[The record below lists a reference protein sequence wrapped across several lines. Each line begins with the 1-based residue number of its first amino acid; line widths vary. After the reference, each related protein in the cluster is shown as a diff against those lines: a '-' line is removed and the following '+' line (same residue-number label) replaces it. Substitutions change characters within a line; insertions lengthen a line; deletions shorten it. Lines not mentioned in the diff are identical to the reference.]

1 MEKKARR
8 LAGNAIG
15 QLTHNRYFESLPISD
30 VASILQSHGFDPAG
44 LVGIYVGHE
53 GRIHEQV
60 GAKTF
65 LSLSWYRMPSGRFEI
80 TAYLT

>member
-8 LAGNAIG
+8 LAGSAIG
-15 QLTHNRYFESLPISD
+15 QLIHNRYFESLPIGEVS
-30 VASILQSHGFDPAG
+30 SILQSHGFDPRG
-44 LVGIYVGHE
+44 LVGIYAGHE

-60 GAKTF
+60 GLRTYLNF
-65 LSLSWYRMPSGRFEI
+65 SWYRMPSGRFEI